1 LRPGDTISRL
11 VKNNHFPAFG
21 LVAKVESASSS
32 LGDSSQLRGIAVK
45 PWQSKTFR
53 QKYSV
58 AKYFCRGNLKRF
70 VKSIWQQI
78 LNRELEAFYIEKFS
92 PIILVFELK
101 KLILRKKNKKSS

>member
-1 LRPGDTISRL
+1 VLRRPLGTPRNCEALPLSR
-11 VKNNHFPAFG
+11 G
-21 LVAKVESASSS
+21 S
-32 LGDSSQLRGIAVK
+32 
-45 PWQSKTFR
+45 
-53 QKYSV
+53 
-58 AKYFCRGNLKRF
+58 LKRF